1 MEQLKFLARRDKGSN
16 RLEWQENAVR
26 DYCWTK
32 FQFDNSPEKETKSSC
47 LFIFKCFDSLLLYQ
61 PECIKFLKR
70 VLSIAHHKQENNE
83 MFTFEQ

>member
-1 MEQLKFLARRDKGSN
+1 MEQLKFFARRDKGSN

-26 DYCWTK
+26 DYS

-61 PECIKFLKR
+61 PGCIKFLKR
-70 VLSIAHHKQENNE
+70 VLSIAHHKQENNV